1 MGRKRSYLEICRDI
15 LKATNYGAKPTAS
28 VYKANLNFNVIK
40 KYIQDLEASG
50 LLLVEDI
57 HGPGNQTR
65 MYHTTEK
72 GRSFIKSLD
81 ETMAIF
87 NNPTPPGDGELIQEA
102 PEI

>member
-15 LKATNYGAKPTAS
+15 LRAANYGAKPTAL

-50 LLLVEDI
+50 LLFVEDI

-65 MYHTTEK
+65 IYHTTEK
-72 GRSFIKSLD
+72 GRTFITSLA

-87 NNPTPPGDGELIQEA
+87 NCPIPPGDGGLIQEA
-102 PEI
+102 PEV